1 MLTCAGESAAA
12 LLTNVVAK
20 NAHLEDL
27 LGSLRSE
34 KGELEEM
41 VQVLEEVEEHQVDVC
56 WHMLTYADVC

>member
-1 MLTCAGESAAA
+1 MLTYAGESASA
-12 LLTNVVAK
+12 LLTDAVAK

-27 LGSLRSE
+27 LGSLRSQ

-56 WHMLTYADVC
+56 